1 KLPHFELPALG
12 APPALPQLDVS
23 ELEVPELRAAE
34 SSLAVEEVNVTG
46 GPLHINTFD
55 QNVPGFSVTF
65 LLLGMLL
72 GVSLG
77 LLDERDWGTLERLG
91 ALPIAASN
99 VLVGK
104 LLARFAVG
112 VVQMIVLLLVGW
124 LAFGVTLG
132 PQ

>member
-46 GPLHINTFD
+46 GPMVINTFD

-77 LLDERDWGTLERLG
+77 LLDERVWGQCHRRLAAPMPAG
-91 ALPIAASN
+91 NILLGKFLSRFSVGLVQMLAL
-99 VLVGK
+99 
-104 LLARFAVG
+104 FAVG
-112 VVQMIVLLLVGW
+112 YV
-124 LAFGVTLG
+124 AFGISLG
-132 PQ
+132 